1 MISAANNLPLQ
12 IVDRNGIRDI
22 TPEGLKGTP
31 VHGPAIQAGQGQAPV
46 VVAA

>member
-1 MISAANNLPLQ
+1 MLLQ
-12 IVDRNGIRDI
+12 IVDKDGIRDI

-31 VHGPAIQAGQGQAPV
+31 IHGPTLQPGQGQAPV